1 MAKIYYG
8 KIYRKKR
15 KYIMR
20 IGIDIDNVISNFDD
34 TLLKEYLKH
43 DKELRNT
50 GIINENPEYFRRG
63 MFDWTEDEEKSFYND
78 NIERWANNLK
88 PLDDVSYYIQKL
100 KEDGNEIYIISGR
113 DNGEYENPYRL
124 TEEWLEKYNI
134 VYDKL
139 ILTNAY
145 NKQEKAEIC
154 LKNNV
159 DIMIEDSINTCINL
173 IDGGIKTYT
182 MNTRYNQKELLLNR
196 VSKWK
201 EIYEKISNEY
211 KIKENKK
218 VNVILDTD
226 TYNEC
231 DDQFAL
237 AYLLKS
243 QDKFNIEAITVAPYH
258 HDNNISIQEG
268 TDKSYDEIIK
278 ICNWLNFDTT
288 NKVFKGSTDYVG
300 ERYNENNDA
309 VNKIIEIANKNDKT
323 YILAIGAITNV
334 AVAIKKE
341 PKIIDKIEIIWLG
354 GHSFLN
360 NNNKEFNFK
369 QDVQAVRNVFESKV
383 KLTIIPCKNV
393 ASNLRTSIY
402 ELEHFLKGKSELCDY
417 LCQRFYDDGVHGI
430 QERRVVWD
438 ISVIAYMIN
447 KDWFETSEVSC
458 PNINDDTSYELTE
471 NNHKITVVNY
481 LNVDKIFRDLFNKL
495 GESYE
500 INK

>member
-1 MAKIYYG
+1 
-8 KIYRKKR
+8 
-15 KYIMR
+15 MR

-124 TEEWLEKYNI
+124 TEEWLEKHNI

-211 KIKENKK
+211 KIKDNKK

-309 VNKIIEIANKNDKT
+309 VNKIIEVANKNDKT

-334 AVAIKKE
+334 AIAIKKE

-360 NNNKEFNFK
+360 DNNKEFNFR
-369 QDVQAVRNVFESKV
+369 QDVQAVKEVFKSKV

-447 KDWFETSEVSC
+447 KEWFETSEVSC